1 MQVVF
6 VAKDSLADIELNL
19 RSLLA
24 RSDVRGILLM
34 VASGNAFPASALDPL
49 LKHANKPIFGG
60 IFPSVMWEGE
70 QYGTGAVMMGLSCEV
85 RWAVLDDLQQGSLE
99 ASLQEAL
106 ALDDGA
112 RETLFTFV
120 DGCSSQINKLIAA
133 LFNQYGLELN
143 YIGGGCGTASFESMP
158 CVITPAGVLQDAAVL
173 ALAGCHSGVG
183 VAHGW
188 QSISGAFKVT
198 EADGNRIISL
208 DWIPAFEVYRQVV
221 ESHAG
226 ASFAGS
232 SFRDL
237 AKAYPFGI
245 AKLGKEMVIRDP
257 VQCIDGS
264 LLCVGE
270 VRRGAYVHVM
280 HGKAAEL
287 IQAARQASEL
297 ALASFGHT
305 SPSAMLFVNCVS
317 RSLFLGPDF
326 SQEMAAVRQSGLPMM
341 GALTLG
347 EIANSGQDYLE
358 LFNKTSVVGLL

>member
-1 MQVVF
+1 MRTMF
-6 VAKDSLADIELNL
+6 VAEDSLTNLDTGL

-24 RSDVRGILLM
+24 RADIRGVLLM
-34 VASGNAFPASALDPL
+34 VAAGNTFAPQALDPL
-49 LKHANKPIFGG
+49 LQRAEKPVFGG

-70 QYGTGAVMMGLSCEV
+70 QYSTGAVMMGLSCELQ
-85 RWAVLDDLQQGSLE
+85 WAVLDELQQEPLE
-99 ASLQEAL
+99 ASLHAAL
-106 ALDDGA
+106 TLEDGE

-120 DGCSSQINKLIAA
+120 DGCSGQINKLITA

-143 YIGGGCGTASFESMP
+143 YIGGGCGAPSFEPFP
-158 CVITPAGVLQDAAVL
+158 CVITPTGVLQNAAVL
-173 ALAGCHSGVG
+173 VLARCRSGVG

-188 QSISGAFKVT
+188 QPVSGAFKVT

-208 DWIPAFEVYRQVV
+208 DWIPAFDVYRQVV
-221 ESHAG
+221 EPHAG
-226 ASFAGS
+226 VLFSDS
-232 SFRDL
+232 EFRNL

-245 AKLGKEMVIRDP
+245 AKLGQEMVIRDP
-257 VQCIDGS
+257 VQCVNGS

-280 HGKAAEL
+280 HGDAPEL
-287 IQAARQASEL
+287 ILAAQQASEL
-297 ALASFGHT
+297 AAASFGDRI
-305 SPSAMLFVNCVS
+305 PNAMLFVNCVS

-326 SQEMAAVRQSGLPMM
+326 PLEMAAVSRPGLPMM

>member
-143 YIGGGCGTASFESMP
+143 YIGGGCGSASFESMP
-158 CVITPAGVLQDAAVL
+158 CVIL
-173 ALAGCHSGVG
+173 
-183 VAHGW
+183 
-188 QSISGAFKVT
+188 
-198 EADGNRIISL
+198 SL
-208 DWIPAFEVYRQVV
+208 T
-221 ESHAG
+221 
-226 ASFAGS
+226 
-232 SFRDL
+232 
-237 AKAYPFGI
+237 
-245 AKLGKEMVIRDP
+245 RDP
-257 VQCIDGS
+257 FI
-264 LLCVGE
+264 
-270 VRRGAYVHVM
+270 
-280 HGKAAEL
+280 
-287 IQAARQASEL
+287 
-297 ALASFGHT
+297 
-305 SPSAMLFVNCVS
+305 
-317 RSLFLGPDF
+317 
-326 SQEMAAVRQSGLPMM
+326 
-341 GALTLG
+341 
-347 EIANSGQDYLE
+347 
-358 LFNKTSVVGLL
+358 